1 MDTPIDLEML
11 IAMTNNSEKPQDYI
25 HQSRDP
31 RTKIG
36 PELKNLG
43 PEDPDHD
50 QHNFENVVV
59 RRSLHQRM
67 RYELE
72 LGRTTGK

>member
-1 MDTPIDLEML
+1 VDTPIDLEML

-31 RTKIG
+31 RIDKLVRG
-36 PELKNLG
+36 PKTCWSDADLIIRG
-43 PEDPDHD
+43 
-50 QHNFENVVV
+50 
-59 RRSLHQRM
+59 SLHKRM

>member
-31 RTKIG
+31 RIDKLVRG
-36 PELKNLG
+36 PKTRLLG
-43 PEDPDHD
+43 R
-50 QHNFENVVV
+50 
-59 RRSLHQRM
+59 RRSDDPWIPASKNAL
-67 RYELE
+67 
-72 LGRTTGK
+72 

>member
-31 RTKIG
+31 RIDKLVHG
-36 PELKNLG
+36 PKTRLLG
-43 PEDPDHD
+43 R
-50 QHNFENVVV
+50 
-59 RRSLHQRM
+59 RRSDDPWIPASKNAL
-67 RYELE
+67 
-72 LGRTTGK
+72 

>member
-11 IAMTNNSEKPQDYI
+11 IAMTNNSEKPQDY
-25 HQSRDP
+25 
-31 RTKIG
+31 
-36 PELKNLG
+36 
-43 PEDPDHD
+43 
-50 QHNFENVVV
+50 
-59 RRSLHQRM
+59 LHQRM

>member
-31 RTKIG
+31 RIDKLVRG
-36 PELKNLG
+36 PKTRLLG
-43 PEDPDHD
+43 R
-50 QHNFENVVV
+50 
-59 RRSLHQRM
+59 RRSDDLWIPASKNA
-67 RYELE
+67 L
-72 LGRTTGK
+72 

>member
-31 RTKIG
+31 QTDKLVRG
-36 PELKNLG
+36 PKFRLLSR
-43 PEDPDHD
+43 
-50 QHNFENVVV
+50 
-59 RRSLHQRM
+59 RRSDDPWIPRKRM

>member
-31 RTKIG
+31 RIV
-36 PELKNLG
+36 
-43 PEDPDHD
+43 D
-50 QHNFENVVV
+50 QKLVCLADADLMICG
-59 RRSLHQRM
+59 SLHQRM

>member
-31 RTKIG
+31 RIDKLVRG
-36 PELKNLG
+36 PKTRLLERHRSDDSWIPASKNAL
-43 PEDPDHD
+43 
-50 QHNFENVVV
+50 
-59 RRSLHQRM
+59 
-67 RYELE
+67 
-72 LGRTTGK
+72 

>member
-31 RTKIG
+31 RIDKLARG
-36 PELKNLG
+36 PKTRLLG
-43 PEDPDHD
+43 L
-50 QHNFENVVV
+50 
-59 RRSLHQRM
+59 RRSDNPWIPASKNAL
-67 RYELE
+67 
-72 LGRTTGK
+72 